1 MAMHKNA
8 IIKKGNYFMENLQ
21 MLKIREC
28 GDTYDIEESI
38 TRLLFRICMPVSI
51 RGYSYLK
58 TAIAYAMDDPERIY
72 SITKQIYPYVAK
84 KHGSTPSRVERAMR
98 HAIER
103 AWCLGDI
110 KNAVEKYGYS
120 FRDYEFKP
128 TNSEFIAETVEILQ
142 RESRLGCP
150 IYFK

>member
-1 MAMHKNA
+1 
-8 IIKKGNYFMENLQ
+8 MENLQ
-21 MLKIREC
+21 MLKMQEC
-28 GDTYDIEESI
+28 DNTYDVEESI

-103 AWCLGDI
+103 AWYLGDI

>member
-1 MAMHKNA
+1 
-8 IIKKGNYFMENLQ
+8 MENLQ
-21 MLKIREC
+21 MLKMGEVQN
-28 GDTYDIEESI
+28 TYELEDSI
-38 TRLLFRICMPVSI
+38 SRLLFRIGMPASI

-58 TAIAYAMDDPERIY
+58 TAIAYAIEDPDRIY

-84 KHGSTPSRVERAMR
+84 KHSSTPSRVERAMR

-110 KNAVEKYGYS
+110 EKAVEKYGYS
-120 FRDYEFKP
+120 FREFEYKP
-128 TNSEFIAETVEILQ
+128 TNSEFIAESVEILE
-142 RESRLGCP
+142 RESRLGNP